1 MDVSPVQQ
9 YRIRHKT
16 KGYRW
21 VETYTALIDFDGQPA
36 SVPVLFVS
44 GNIEF
49 IEAIKPLMEKDRFVA
64 HLSKPCRMGAYV
76 EHVNQMLA
84 G

>member
-1 MDVSPVQQ
+1 MVSLDYVLPGSKNGMDV
-9 YRIRHKT
+9 YRHIRGKNS
-16 KGYRW
+16 
-21 VETYTALIDFDGQPA
+21 

-49 IEAIKPLMEKDRFVA
+49 IEAIKPMMEKDRYMA
-64 HLSKPCRMGAYV
+64 HLSKPCRMGTYV
-76 EHVNQMLA
+76 EHVTRMLA